1 MSKQPEGILQVDLE
15 DVFVPLRMQLSMG
28 EGARK
33 EKKSRG
39 DREDCLQIWDVLERS
54 QKFDSYKNVAI
65 LASGG
70 SGKTTMLRH
79 LSYRYGKGNAR
90 RGVPKLV
97 PFLLYLRQWRGTIAD
112 NPTMTLPE
120 LMTLF
125 VRDLRGWKDVKL
137 PPRWA
142 ENLLD
147 RGRALILF
155 DGFDEVAAEQRSIVA
170 QWVH

>member
-1 MSKQPEGILQVDLE
+1 
-15 DVFVPLRMQLSMG
+15 
-28 EGARK
+28 
-33 EKKSRG
+33 
-39 DREDCLQIWDVLERS
+39 
-54 QKFDSYKNVAI
+54 
-65 LASGG
+65 
-70 SGKTTMLRH
+70 MLRH

-90 RGVPKLV
+90 RGMPKLV
-97 PFLLYLRQWRGTIAD
+97 LFLLYLRQWRGTIAD

-137 PPRWA
+137 PPGWA

-155 DGFDEVAAEQRSIVA
+155 DGFDEVAEEQRIIVA